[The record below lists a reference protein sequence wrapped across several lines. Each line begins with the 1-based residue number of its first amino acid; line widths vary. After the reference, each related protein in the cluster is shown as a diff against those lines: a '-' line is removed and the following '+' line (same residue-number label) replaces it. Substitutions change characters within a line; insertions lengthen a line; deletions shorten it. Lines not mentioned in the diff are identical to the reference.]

1 MPPPGRPGGGIRVI
15 ACQNTRHRGYG
26 DTRSWRRPVCSAP
39 ERASGVVSFPGRGK
53 TVTCSSMEL
62 QAAEVDVVVAGSGA
76 AGLTAAL
83 TAAHLGLSVLVIEKA
98 GHFGG
103 STARSGGG
111 IWAPGNTV
119 LRDARVADTPEQA
132 RAYLAYVAEGVPAGR
147 REALLEHGP
156 DMLSLVLAT
165 TPLRFAWVPG
175 YADYYP
181 EAPGGPG
188 RRAQHRAGSARRPAG
203 ARRGAGSSRPALP
216 ALAGGHHAGRVPLA
230 EPGTAPAGHPRRAA
244 GRGPGRAGQAARAA
258 DAQPGAGAGR
268 GAAGRAADGRRAGL
282 AGHPAGRPGGG
293 RRPGDRGPRHQGRGA
308 GADPGAARGADRHR
322 RLRARRADAP
332 PLPARA
338 GRDRVDDRRGREHRR
353 RDPGGPGPRRGHR
366 ADGRRLVGAVD
377 PAARRPVL
385 LPGRAQPAGLRPG
398 QRRGPAVRQRVGA
411 VRRRGA
417 RHVRRQHAGEPAH
430 PGLAGLRPALP
441 RPVRVRRPAA
451 GQGPAAP
458 LVRRRGGA
466 PRGRPGRAGPR
477 RPGSTPTA
485 WSRP

>member
-1 MPPPGRPGGGIRVI
+1 M
-15 ACQNTRHRGYG
+15 
-26 DTRSWRRPVCSAP
+26 
-39 ERASGVVSFPGRGK
+39 
-53 TVTCSSMEL
+53 
-62 QAAEVDVVVAGSGA
+62 VAGSGA
-76 AGLTAAL
+76 AGMTAAL

-119 LRDARVADTPEQA
+119 LREPGSRTRRSRPGPTWRTWR
-132 RAYLAYVAEGVPAGR
+132 RASRPHGGR
-147 REALLEHGP
+147 RCSSTGRP
-156 DMLSLVLAT
+156 CSDLVLAM
-165 TPLRFAWVPG
+165 TPVRFAWVPG

-181 EAPGGPG
+181 EAQGG
-188 RRAQHRAGSARRPAG
+188 
-203 ARRGAGSSRPALP
+203 L
-216 ALAGGHHAGRVPLA
+216 
-230 EPGTAPAGHPRRAA
+230 AA
-244 GRGPGRAGQAARAA
+244 GRSIEPV
-258 DAQPGAGAGR
+258 PL
-268 GAAGRAADGRRAGL
+268 DGRKVLGAELDHLARPYLPSPVAITQAEYRWLSLGRHPRGIRAGL
-282 AGHPAGRPGGG
+282 RVAGRTVRARLLGQRMLSLGQALAAGLRAGLEQAGVPVWLDTPLAGLETEDG
-293 RRPGDRGPRHQGRGA
+293 RVTGVRVSGRGA
-308 GADPGAARGADRHR
+308 GADPGPARGADRHR

-338 GRDRVDDRRGREHRR
+338 GGDRVDDRRGREHRR

-366 ADGRRLVGAVD
+366 ADGRCLVGAVD

-385 LPGRAQPAGLRPG
+385 LPGRTQPAGLRPG
-398 QRRGPAVRQRVGA
+398 QRRGPALRQRVGA

-441 RPVRVRRPAA
+441 GPVRVRGPAA